1 MANLNPGD
9 ELRLV
14 REAKRLRL
22 AERLFR
28 RSMHLSAGA
37 AVFGMG
43 AGFLIVRH
51 GAMPG
56 ALWLL
61 VLSVALHVAAARMTR
76 RGKEML

>member
-22 AERLFR
+22 AKKLFH
-28 RSMHLSAGA
+28 RSMHLTAGA

-43 AGFLIVRH
+43 AAFLIVRN

-56 ALWLL
+56 ALFLL
-61 VLSVALHVAAARMTR
+61 VLSIALHIAAGRMVR